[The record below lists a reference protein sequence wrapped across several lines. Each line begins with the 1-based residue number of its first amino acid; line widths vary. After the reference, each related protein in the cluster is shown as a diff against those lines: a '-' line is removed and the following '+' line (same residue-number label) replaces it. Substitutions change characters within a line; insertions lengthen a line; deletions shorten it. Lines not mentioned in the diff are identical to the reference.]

1 MTTWAVPYFDLE
13 LGDLEREAVMSVLE
27 DGWLSMGPRI
37 GRFERAFAEA
47 HGLRS
52 EQAVAVS
59 NCTVALHLAL
69 AAIGVGPG
77 DEVICPALTFVAD
90 ANAVVQCGAKPVFA
104 DVVGPDDWTI
114 DPADVEAKITPRT
127 KAVIAVHYAGY
138 PCAMESLLTIC
149 RRHGMR
155 LIEDAAH
162 APLSRGDD
170 GRMLGTIGDLGCFS
184 FFSNKNMTT
193 GEGGMIVSRNPKLL
207 QEVRAL
213 RSHGMTSSSYQRFR
227 GHAFAYDVVTPG
239 FNYRMDEMRAALG
252 LVQLAKLPG
261 ANAAR
266 RRIVLGYRACVA
278 DRLPQLGTPFSER
291 EGQHGYHVFPVL
303 LPEGTDREAVM
314 RRMAEAGVQT
324 SIHYRPI
331 HTFSAYAG
339 TAELPVTDAIAPRIL
354 SLPLFPTLETAQL
367 EFVVDA
373 LAQALDTQSRA
384 A

>member
-1 MTTWAVPYFDLE
+1 MTTWAVPYFDLV
-13 LGDLEREAVMSVLE
+13 LGDLEREAVLGVIE

-47 HGLRS
+47 HELPS
-52 EQAVAVS
+52 EGAVAVS

-69 AAIGVGPG
+69 AALGVGPG
-77 DEVICPALTFVAD
+77 DEVIVPALTFVAD
-90 ANAVVQCGAKPVFA
+90 ANAVVQCGARPIFA
-104 DVVGPDDWTI
+104 DVVSDDDWTL
-114 DPADVEAKITPRT
+114 DPDDVAAKVTPRT

-138 PCAMESLLTIC
+138 PCRMEALQELCSARGLALV
-149 RRHGMR
+149 
-155 LIEDAAH
+155 EDAAH
-162 APLSRGDD
+162 APLSRDD
-170 GRMLGTIGDLGCFS
+170 EGRMLGTVGDVGCFS

-193 GEGGMIVSRNPKLL
+193 GEGGMVVSRDPELVEK
-207 QEVRAL
+207 VRSL

-227 GHAFAYDVVTPG
+227 GHAFAYDVVDPG

-261 ANAAR
+261 AQAAR
-266 RRIVLGYRACVA
+266 RRHVLRYRALVGE
-278 DRLPQLGTPFSER
+278 RLPGLGVPFAGR
-291 EGQHGYHVFPVL
+291 EGEHGYHVFPVL
-303 LPEGTDREAVM
+303 LPQGTDREAVM
-314 RRMAEAGVQT
+314 RAMAQLGVQT

-331 HTFSAYAG
+331 HTFSAYEG

-354 SLPLFPTLETAQL
+354 SLPLFPTMGPAQL

-373 LAQALDTQSRA
+373 LAQALGVASHA